1 MEEVQDEAIKC
12 KYCQKS
18 LLPEGVAIT
27 VISDNEKQIARSI
40 ADYLTISGIVWL
52 IIGALQIVGL
62 VTIIAG
68 IWNIIVAISRL
79 NASTRVSNF
88 DKNIP
93 RQFESMSG
101 LIIVL
106 IVNLFL
112 GGIIGVI
119 VVIFDFIIRDKI
131 LSNRHIFERD

>member
-12 KYCQKS
+12 KFCHKS
-18 LLPEGVAIT
+18 LLPEGMVMT

-68 IWNIIVAISRL
+68 VWNIIVAISRL
-79 NASTRVSNF
+79 NASTRVLNF

-131 LSNRHIFERD
+131 LSNRHIFERN